1 MSTSRMAG
9 ASRQAAVLATIG
21 GIHIGAFVLAV
32 AGLGPRL
39 DWLQPASPP
48 FIYVQPKPQLSP
60 PLAPLQHGPL
70 DYTLPRLPLPQ
81 VPIPD
86 FEPERSLPI
95 EANVA
100 AEPASDS
107 GPAVAVAD
115 VRAPSLVLRDGRL
128 AALVDA
134 CYPAASRRLS
144 EEGRVVVRIDVDA
157 TGRARAWNVAGG
169 SGFARLDDAAA
180 CVIRRLEFNPGRRD
194 GAAVAASVTLPIVFR
209 LH

>member
-9 ASRQAAVLATIG
+9 APRQ
-21 GIHIGAFVLAV
+21 
-32 AGLGPRL
+32 P
-39 DWLQPASPP
+39 
-48 FIYVQPKPQLSP
+48 
-60 PLAPLQHGPL
+60 GPL
-70 DYTLPRLPLPQ
+70 EYNLPRQPLPM

-86 FEPERSLPI
+86 FVDPERSLQV
-95 EANVA
+95 EGNA
-100 AEPASDS
+100 ATVPASGS

-115 VRAPSLVLRDGRL
+115 VRAPSLRRDRRL
-128 AALVDA
+128 AALVEA

-144 EEGRVVVRIDVDA
+144 EEGRVTVRIDVDA
-157 TGRARAWNVAGG
+157 TGRAHAWNVAGG
-169 SGFARLDDAAA
+169 SGFARLDAAVA